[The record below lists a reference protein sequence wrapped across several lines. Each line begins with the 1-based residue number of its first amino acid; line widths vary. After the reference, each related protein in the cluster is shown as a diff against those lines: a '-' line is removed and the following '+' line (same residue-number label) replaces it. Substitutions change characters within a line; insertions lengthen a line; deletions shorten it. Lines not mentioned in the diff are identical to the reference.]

1 MEIADGQSEV
11 IERGRRVAVVGL
23 LAGQNEGQC
32 HSVTR
37 LPLSWSD
44 DQTTA
49 MK

>member
-1 MEIADGQSEV
+1 V

-32 HSVTR
+32 DSVKR